1 MQHEVLVA
9 GFGGQ
14 GVLLTGQLLAY
25 GGLLENKEVTW
36 FPSYGPEMRGGTANC
51 IVVVSDKRIASPV
64 VERPGAVLVFNQ
76 PSLLK
81 FAAKVKSGGLLLVN
95 STLVTQPPERK
106 DVYTYLLPANE
117 MAQRL
122 GHILVANM
130 VMLGAYLELTGVVS
144 RSSVLKALEK
154 TLSEQRRHLLPVN
167 REAMERGAQLVS
179 HPACKF
185 HAN

>member
-1 MQHEVLVA
+1 VQHEVLVA

-51 IVVVSDKRIASPV
+51 IVVVSGKRIASPV
-64 VERPGAVLVFNQ
+64 VERPGAALVFNQ

-81 FAAKVKSGGLLLVN
+81 FEAKVRPGGLLLVN
-95 STLVTQPPERK
+95 STLVAQPPERK
-106 DVYTYLLPANE
+106 DLYTYLVPANE
-117 MAQRL
+117 VAQSL

-130 VMLGAYLELTGVVS
+130 VMLGAYLELTGAVS
-144 RSSVLKALEK
+144 VSSVLKALEK
-154 TLSEQRRHLLPVN
+154 NLSEQRRHLLSVN

-179 HPACKF
+179 QRARKYHTS
-185 HAN
+185 

>member
-51 IVVVSDKRIASPV
+51 IVIVSHKRIASPV
-64 VERPGAVLVFNQ
+64 VEKPGAALVFNQ
-76 PSLLK
+76 PSLLR
-81 FAAKVKSGGLLLVN
+81 FEAKVRSGGLLLVN
-95 STLVTQPPERK
+95 STLVAQLPERK
-106 DVYTYLLPANE
+106 DLYTYLVPANE
-117 MAQRL
+117 VAQSL
-122 GHILVANM
+122 GQLLVANM
-130 VMLGAYLELTGVVS
+130 VMLGAYLELTGAVS
-144 RSSVLKALEK
+144 VSSVLKALEK
-154 TLSEQRRHLLPVN
+154 TLSEQRRHLLSVN

-179 HPACKF
+179 QRARKYHTR
-185 HAN
+185 